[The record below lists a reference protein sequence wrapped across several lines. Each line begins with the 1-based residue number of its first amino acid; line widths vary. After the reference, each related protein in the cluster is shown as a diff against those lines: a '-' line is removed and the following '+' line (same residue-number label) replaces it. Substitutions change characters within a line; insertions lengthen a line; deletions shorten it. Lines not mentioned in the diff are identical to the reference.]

1 MNIFFLSLSLTVKG
15 SYIEQLIRVSDLY
28 NFIRIRIQEIKKF
41 VTDLDPECTL
51 LRIRSRIQTKRIRAS
66 KTIFKKLNY
75 ILWQKYFYIFSE
87 YKKNIFTENKRKYEC
102 LYLQTFTFSLKN
114 NNISVYS
121 QFSVGTWF
129 SLPSDQLVLWIPHP
143 VWSRGWCYGFH
154 ILFDDVAGARVQAVR
169 MTPPT
174 ATTVM
179 PNGAPTTARSQN
191 GLSLGEKCIHV
202 QRNRGTCRL
211 KHLTFANFH

>member
-41 VTDLDPECTL
+41 VTDLDPDCTL

-102 LYLQTFTFSLKN
+102 LYLRTFTFSLN
-114 NNISVYS
+114 NNNKSVYS

-143 VWSRGWCYGFH
+143 VWSRGWCLDS
-154 ILFDDVAGARVQAVR
+154 ISCLMTWLVRVFRLWGWPRQQL
-169 MTPPT
+169 PQWCPT
-174 ATTVM
+174 ELQPLREVKTDSV
-179 PNGAPTTARSQN
+179 
-191 GLSLGEKCIHV
+191 
-202 QRNRGTCRL
+202 
-211 KHLTFANFH
+211 